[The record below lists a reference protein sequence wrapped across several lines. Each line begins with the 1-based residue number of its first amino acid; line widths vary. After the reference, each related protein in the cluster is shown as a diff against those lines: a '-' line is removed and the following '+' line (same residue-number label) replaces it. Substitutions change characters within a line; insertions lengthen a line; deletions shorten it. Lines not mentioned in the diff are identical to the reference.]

1 MIVGLL
7 RVQIYLHGL
16 NSLKDKRRI
25 IKSLIGR
32 LRSRFNVSVSEV
44 DRHDSRQQ
52 AVIAIATVSNDN
64 RFVNQQ
70 LDNIIAFIKADGR
83 FYVGQIEREV
93 FS

>member
-7 RVQIYLHGL
+7 TIDIHLSGIS
-16 NSLKDKRRI
+16 SLKDKRKI

-32 LRSRFNVSVSEV
+32 LRSRFNVSIAEV
-44 DRHDSRQQ
+44 DRQDSKQQ
-52 AVIAIATVSNDN
+52 AVIGLAVVANES

-70 LDNIIAFIKADGR
+70 LDSLIKFIRSDGR
-83 FYVGQIEREV
+83 IYVGQIDREV

>member
-7 RVQIYLHGL
+7 TITIRLHGL

-52 AVIAIATVSNDN
+52 AVIAIATVSGDN

-70 LDNIIAFIKADGR
+70 LDSIIAFIQRDGR

>member
-7 RVQIYLHGL
+7 TITIRLHGL

-32 LRSRFNVSVSEV
+32 LQSRFNVSVSEV

-70 LDNIIAFIKADGR
+70 LDNIIAFIQRDGR

>member
-7 RVQIYLHGL
+7 TITICLHGL

-32 LRSRFNVSVSEV
+32 LQSRFNVSVSEV

-52 AVIAIATVSNDN
+52 AVIAIATVSNDS

-70 LDNIIAFIKADGR
+70 LDNIIAFVQRDGR